1 MMPLATYQR
10 ECSQPLPGL
19 TGNGNS
25 YGAIYAPAAA
35 ITVSGNGGVY
45 GALTGITVNFSGNGG
60 LHYDEALGNL
70 GRFVTTSNST
80 TYTTTGFTR
89 YSWREIAF

>member
-1 MMPLATYQR
+1 MAPPNAANQTT
-10 ECSQPLPGL
+10 SVAI
-19 TGNGNS
+19 TGNGNF
-25 YGAIYAPAAA
+25 YGAVYAPQAS
-35 ITVSGNGGVY
+35 ISVSGNGGVY
-45 GALTGITVNFSGNGG
+45 GALTGASVTVNGNGG

-70 GRFVTTSNST
+70 GRYVTTTVTT